1 MIKAQLIGRI
11 GKDATVYNFDGG
23 GAAINFSVAID
34 ESYKDKQGQKVE
46 KTTWVECTILVKEAN
61 SSTHRVKY
69 LKKGCV
75 VYVEGKPVSNGYKDM
90 NGEFKHGLKFIVSN
104 CQNITWPEKE
114 NEPAKQEEVFAT
126 NGPTDDL
133 PF

>member
-46 KTTWVECTILVKEAN
+46 KTTWVECTILVKDGG
-61 SSTHRVKY
+61 STNRVNY
-69 LKKGCV
+69 LKKGCI
-75 VYVEGKPVSNGYKDM
+75 VYVEGKPTSNGYK
-90 NGEFKHGLKFIVSN
+90 NTEGEFKHGLKFIVTN

-114 NEPAKQEEVFAT
+114 NEPAKQEQAFDFT
-126 NGPTDDL
+126 NAPTDDL

>member
-1 MIKAQLIGRI
+1 MIKAQLIGRV

-34 ESYKDKQGQKVE
+34 ESYKDKQGQKVD
-46 KTTWVECTILVKEAN
+46 KTTWVECTILVKDGGN
-61 SSTHRVKY
+61 TNRVNY
-69 LKKGCV
+69 LKKGCI
-75 VYVEGKPVSNGYKDM
+75 VYVEGKPVSNGYK
-90 NGEFKHGLKFIVSN
+90 NAEGEFKHGLKFIVSN

-114 NEPAKQEEVFAT
+114 NEPARQEEVFAT
-126 NGPTDDL
+126 NEPNSNL